1 MLLAQQK
8 RKEQRQEEI
17 LLSLD
22 NLTYAT
28 REQLQIVNNLKGD
41 RNAHR
46 ILHRMEKDRLI
57 SSIRT
62 ERKIYFLSN
71 NGKNIIGSN
80 QGELK
85 KSQIK
90 HTLMRNEMYIKLG
103 MPVNWQKEVPVRFNE
118 ESRYLIPD
126 AMYNQGNVFT
136 FIEIDNKQAMTT
148 NFEKIKKYSELFKA
162 MYHQYGT
169 HPTLIWYTL
178 SNIRKEKISSAC
190 ESSKI
195 KYEVY

>member
-1 MLLAQQK
+1 MLVREK
-8 RKEQRQEEI
+8 KKVQREESI

-22 NLTYAT
+22 DMTYAT
-28 REQLQIVNNLKGD
+28 REQLQVVNDLKGD

-46 ILHRMEKDRLI
+46 ILYRMEKDRLI

-71 NGKNIIGSN
+71 KGKNIIGSN

-85 KSQIK
+85 KSQIQ

-103 MPVNWQKEVPVRFNE
+103 MPVNWQKEVPIRFND

-126 AMYNQGNVFT
+126 AMFNQGNDFT
-136 FIEIDNKQAMTT
+136 FIEIDNKQSMQV
-148 NFEKIKKYSELFKA
+148 NFDKIKKYSDLFKA
-162 MYHQYGT
+162 MFHQYKT

-178 SNIRKEKISSAC
+178 SKIRKEKLAAAC
-190 ESSKI
+190 EKSKI
-195 KYEVY
+195 KYEIH

>member
-1 MLLAQQK
+1 MLLAQQV
-8 RKEQRQEEI
+8 RKEQREEEI

-46 ILHRMEKDRLI
+46 ILHRMEKDKLI

-71 NGKNIIGSN
+71 KGKNIIGSN

-85 KSQIK
+85 KSQIQ

-103 MPVNWQKEVPVRFNE
+103 MPVNWQKEVPVRFNDE
-118 ESRYLIPD
+118 IRYLIPD
-126 AMYNQGNVFT
+126 AMYNAGNEFFFV
-136 FIEIDNKQAMTT
+136 EIDNKQAMTT
-148 NFEKIKKYSELFKA
+148 NLEKIKRYSELFKA
-162 MYHQYGT
+162 MFRQYRE

-178 SNIRKEKISSAC
+178 SDVRKDKLAVAC
-190 ESSKI
+190 KENGI
-195 KYEVY
+195 KYKIY